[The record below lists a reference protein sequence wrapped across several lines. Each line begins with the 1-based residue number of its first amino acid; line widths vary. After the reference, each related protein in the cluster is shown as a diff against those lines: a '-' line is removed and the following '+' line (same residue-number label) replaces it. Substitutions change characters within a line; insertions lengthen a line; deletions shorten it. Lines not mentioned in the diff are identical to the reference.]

1 MISFYIINL
10 LLLCIATTNLIRA
23 NKEND
28 SRSRTLGITINSIA
42 IILITLACIIKIV
55 TDGLPIF
62 SML

>member
-28 SRSRTLGITINSIA
+28 SRSRTLGIIINSIA

-55 TDGLPIF
+55 TD
-62 SML
+62 

>member
-42 IILITLACIIKIV
+42 IILITLAFIIKIV
-55 TDGLPIF
+55 TD
-62 SML
+62 